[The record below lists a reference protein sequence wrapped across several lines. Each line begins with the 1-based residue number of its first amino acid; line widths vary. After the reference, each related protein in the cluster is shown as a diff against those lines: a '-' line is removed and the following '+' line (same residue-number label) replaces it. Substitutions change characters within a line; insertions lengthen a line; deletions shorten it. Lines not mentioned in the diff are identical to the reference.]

1 MAIQRPLSFSIPSGN
16 DWLHHTDA
24 SIVIPTQNRAAWL
37 PTCLAHLE
45 QQTFPAARFEIIV
58 ADDGSTDD
66 TFSVLERYAQGSPI
80 RIRPLRLEKRGFAA
94 ARNEAVKHA
103 NGHLL
108 LFLADDELASPRLLE
123 RHWEAHA
130 DADHEQCLYGEVHAH
145 PQLPPQTLTRLFM
158 VEAPPVDEYTELI
171 SYLDAQA
178 SNVSL
183 ARTLYERSGGFDE
196 DSGLIAL
203 DHVAWAYR
211 LFKAGVETRRVADA
225 RSYVWQPAL
234 LDRERA
240 RFYDMGYAFYHLL
253 RLTRSS
259 AIMNRYNLDRGPIE
273 QTLSAF
279 LVPFYARAYHRQ
291 HRENPVFAGS
301 LQRRILQHDRA
312 TGFND
317 ARYERPRRPPE

>member
-1 MAIQRPLSFSIPSGN
+1 MHNP
-16 DWLHHTDA
+16 DA
-24 SIVIPTQNRAAWL
+24 SIIIPTRNRAAWL

-45 QQTFPAARFEIIV
+45 QQSFPAARFEIIV
-58 ADDGSTDD
+58 ADDGSGDD
-66 TFSVLERYAQGSPI
+66 TLSVLERYAQGSPV
-80 RIRPLRLEKRGFAA
+80 RIRPLPLTHRGFSA
-94 ARNEAVKHA
+94 ARNEAVKRA
-103 NGHLL
+103 TGHLL

-130 DADHEQCLYGEVHAH
+130 GADLEQCFHGEVHAH
-145 PQLPPQTLTRLFM
+145 PQLPAQTLTRLFM
-158 VEAPPVDEYTELI
+158 VEPPPVDEYSELI

-183 ARTLYERSGGFDE
+183 SRSLFERCGGFDE
-196 DSGLIAL
+196 DSGLSAL

-211 LFKAGVETRRVADA
+211 LFKVGVETRRIADA
-225 RSYVWQPAL
+225 RSYVWQAAL
-234 LDRERA
+234 LDQERA
-240 RFYDMGYAFYHLL
+240 RYYEMGYAFYHLL
-253 RLTRSS
+253 SLTRSS
-259 AIMNRYNLDRGPIE
+259 AILNRYNLDRGPIE

-279 LVPFYARAYHRQ
+279 LTPFYARAYHRQ

-317 ARYERPRRPPE
+317 ARNERPRRPPE

>member
-1 MAIQRPLSFSIPSGN
+1 MHNP
-16 DWLHHTDA
+16 DA
-24 SIVIPTQNRAAWL
+24 SIVIPTRNRAAWL

-45 QQTFPAARFEIIV
+45 QQTFPAARFEILV
-58 ADDGSTDD
+58 ADAGSTDD

-80 RIRPLRLEKRGFAA
+80 RIRPLRLAQRSFAA
-94 ARNEAVKHA
+94 ARNEAVQHA
-103 NGHLL
+103 TGHLL

-130 DADHEQCLYGEVHAH
+130 GASHEQCFYGEVHAH

-158 VEAPPVDEYTELI
+158 VEAPLVDEYSELI

-183 ARTLYERSGGFDE
+183 ARTLFERSGGFDE
-196 DSGLIAL
+196 DRGLGAL

-211 LFKAGVETRRVADA
+211 LFKAGVETRRIADS

-240 RFYDMGYAFYHLL
+240 RFYNMGYAFYHLL

-259 AIMNRYNLDRGPIE
+259 AIMNRYNLNRGPIE

-317 ARYERPRRPPE
+317 ARNERPRRPPE